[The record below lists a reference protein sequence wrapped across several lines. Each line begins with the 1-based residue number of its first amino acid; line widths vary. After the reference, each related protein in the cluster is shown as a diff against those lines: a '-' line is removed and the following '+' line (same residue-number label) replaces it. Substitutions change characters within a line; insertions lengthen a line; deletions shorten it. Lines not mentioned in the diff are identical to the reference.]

1 MKKYMK
7 PMFEVTQF
15 ENDEDILKLSSAK
28 FNGTKNSKISG
39 DITYTQLGLQ

>member
-7 PMFEVTQF
+7 PILEVTQF

-28 FNGTKNSKISG
+28 INGDNFNKTTS
-39 DITYTQLGLQ
+39 ITHTQLGLK